1 MSQAS
6 AVGAIA
12 DVFIGAVEPPS
23 DATAVHKSECAFS
36 FVTPEDEG
44 GLYLNMRTFTAVSE
58 EFLVADAGGEDR
70 TAAYLHMRSTKKA
83 KTTKAAAELTK
94 MAIGVEGGAPTEAV
108 EWEHHYALVVMPGAR
123 RVELTGLLPHPEL
136 SDKVNMFISRLI
148 EHDDASKQA
157 EVKASSWEFKAATSA
172 FAADLPVV
180 ERPPKISPDPSTWKC
195 AMCDMREN
203 LWLNLSTGLIGCG
216 RRQWDGSGG
225 NSHALEMFN
234 ETGKQYPLCVKLGTI
249 TAEGADVFSYHPSE
263 DDLVVDPHLGEHLQ
277 RFGIDVMKLRKTD
290 KSMAQLQLELNN
302 SYEFDRIEEAG
313 VTLTPASGAGLI
325 GLKNLGNSCYV
336 NSCLQILA
344 AMPEFR
350 ARYLPHAAAIFSSIP
365 ARTAAEDVTAQ
376 VAKLAVALGT
386 DKYVPAEA
394 REGLPPLVPGASAEE
409 AKAHREAAERLA
421 SIAYVAPS
429 MLRNLLGRGHAAFS
443 TMQQQDAE
451 EYWGHL
457 LDRLQREEQRQRAS
471 GAPGCDSLAST
482 GGHLGALFEFE
493 EETRLQCTTSATVRY
508 TTGPARSIVLP
519 IPEERATNKA
529 EVEAAKAAGAA
540 AASSEDAGAAG
551 SVAKTA
557 RTGEGEGDAGS
568 SSRAAAAAASA
579 AAAPAGS
586 APQEVP
592 LKVPFEA
599 CLEAMAA
606 DAFVPDL
613 VSGATG
619 KAEPHT
625 KRTRF
630 ARFPPYLM
638 LQMRR
643 YTVGDDWQPKKV
655 TAEVVVPEMLDIS
668 ALRAGGGLQPGET
681 AMPAAAATDAAASA
695 AAAPEPD
702 AGIVEQLMMLGLG
715 SDNACKRAALA
726 VDNANAEVAAGWLM
740 EHMGDA
746 DINDPIAAPAS
757 AGGAAADEPP
767 AALVETICAMGFEPA
782 QAKRALRATDLD
794 PERAVEWL
802 FSHAG
807 DEDNSPEQAPVTME
821 WAGRDGDGKYEL
833 FGIISHLGKNT
844 GGGHYVA
851 HVKKNGTW
859 CIFNDRKVALSHSP
873 PFGLGYLYFFR
884 RLDAPGSLSDE
895 PGKPRAVQ
903 PTCPVNAE

>member
-1 MSQAS
+1 
-6 AVGAIA
+6 
-12 DVFIGAVEPPS
+12 
-23 DATAVHKSECAFS
+23 
-36 FVTPEDEG
+36 
-44 GLYLNMRTFTAVSE
+44 
-58 EFLVADAGGEDR
+58 
-70 TAAYLHMRSTKKA
+70 
-83 KTTKAAAELTK
+83 
-94 MAIGVEGGAPTEAV
+94 
-108 EWEHHYALVVMPGAR
+108 
-123 RVELTGLLPHPEL
+123 
-136 SDKVNMFISRLI
+136 
-148 EHDDASKQA
+148 
-157 EVKASSWEFKAATSA
+157 
-172 FAADLPVV
+172 
-180 ERPPKISPDPSTWKC
+180 
-195 AMCDMREN
+195 
-203 LWLNLSTGLIGCG
+203 
-216 RRQWDGSGG
+216 
-225 NSHALEMFN
+225 
-234 ETGKQYPLCVKLGTI
+234 
-249 TAEGADVFSYHPSE
+249 
-263 DDLVVDPHLGEHLQ
+263 
-277 RFGIDVMKLRKTD
+277 MKLRKTD

-336 NSCLQILA
+336 NSCLQVMA

-350 ARYLPHAAAIFSSIP
+350 ARYLPHAAAIFSAMP

-376 VAKLAVALGT
+376 MAKLAVALGT

-394 REGLPPLVPGASAEE
+394 RKGLPPIAPGASEEE

-429 MLRNLLGRGHAAFS
+429 MLRNLLGRGHDAFS

-471 GAPGCDSLAST
+471 GGPGCDALAGT

-493 EETRLQCTTSATVRY
+493 EETRLQCMTSTTVRY

-529 EVEAAKAAGAA
+529 EVEAAKAAAA
-540 AASSEDAGAAG
+540 AADDAGATG
-551 SVAKTA
+551 SAAKAA

-568 SSRAAAAAASA
+568 SSRAAAAAAASSA
-579 AAAPAGS
+579 AASSGS
-586 APQEVP
+586 GAQDIP

-606 DAFVPDL
+606 DSFVPDL
-613 VSGATG
+613 VSAATG
-619 KAEPHT
+619 KAEPHS

-630 ARFPPYLM
+630 ARFPPYLT

-655 TAEVVVPEMLDIS
+655 TAEVVVPETLDIS
-668 ALRAGGGLQPGET
+668 SLRAQGGLQPGEV
-681 AMPAAAATDAAASA
+681 AMPETAAAGAAAPAA

-702 AGIVEQLMMLGLG
+702 AAIVEQLMMLGLG
-715 SDNACKRAALA
+715 SDNACKRAAVA

-740 EHMGDA
+740 EHLGDA
-746 DINDPIAAPAS
+746 DINDPIAAPVP
-757 AGGAAADEPP
+757 AGGDAADEPP
-767 AALVETICAMGFEPA
+767 AALVEMICSMGFEPA
-782 QAKRALRATDLD
+782 QAKRALRATDQD

-807 DEDNSPEQAPVTME
+807 EEDNAAEQAPVSTE
-821 WAGRDGDGKYEL
+821 WAGRDGGGKYEL

-851 HVKKNGTW
+851 HVKKNGKW

-884 RLDAPGSLSDE
+884 RMDAPGSLSDE

-903 PTCPVNAE
+903 PDCPINDE